1 MQVLLIGCGRMGSA
15 MARGWRGSEP
25 VLVFDPMVDAVPE
38 GTERVETPGTVAGGA
53 ELAVVLAVKPQVFGS
68 LGEALRPLA
77 DRGAL
82 FLSIMAGIALA
93 GLGAA
98 LGGSGRVVRA
108 MPNTPR
114 SEQRRVGE
122 ESVSKCRSRG
132 WASQ

>member
-1 MQVLLIGCGRMGSA
+1 
-15 MARGWRGSEP
+15 
-25 VLVFDPMVDAVPE
+25 MVEAVPE

-98 LGGSGRVVRA
+98 LRGRGRIVRA
-108 MPNTPR
+108 MPTTPAANGR
-114 SEQRRVGE
+114 GIQVRRA
-122 ESVSKCRSRG
+122 SCRGRVC
-132 WASQ
+132 QYV

>member
-1 MQVLLIGCGRMGSA
+1 
-15 MARGWRGSEP
+15 
-25 VLVFDPMVDAVPE
+25 MVEAVPE

-82 FLSIMAGIALA
+82 FLSIMAGITLA

-98 LGGSGRVVRA
+98 LGGSGRIVRA
-108 MPNTPR
+108 MPNPPAAIGR
-114 SEQRRVGE
+114 GIKLGQASGRDRVCQF
-122 ESVSKCRSRG
+122 V
-132 WASQ
+132 